1 MTFYQPGYLAL
12 FQSGELARRAA
23 ALEARLAACDLCPH
37 NCKVN
42 RLQGETG
49 FCNSGALPLVA
60 SVCAHTGE
68 EPPLSGTRGSGAIFF
83 GNCNMRCV
91 YCQNCQI
98 SQSPAEM
105 KNKEMTPAQ
114 LASQMLYLQD
124 ELRCHN
130 INLVSPSHFV
140 PQIVRAV
147 NEAAPLGLK
156 IPLVYNTGGY
166 DAPATIKM
174 LDGII
179 DIYLPDLRYAD
190 NAVALKYSGVKNY
203 VPASRAAIKEMHRQA
218 GQLTVDEN
226 EIAVKGLIVRHLIL
240 PGGLA
245 GSEPTLKWL
254 AEAISPEVFVSIM
267 AQYYPAH
274 HASVYPE
281 LNRRINAAEYET
293 VTSLLDK
300 LGMEN
305 GWVQELDAA
314 ESYRPD
320 FDRPGH
326 PFQP

>member
-1 MTFYQPGYLAL
+1 MSEPAYRSLYR
-12 FQSGELARRAA
+12 SGELSRRAA

-37 NCKVN
+37 QCKVN
-42 RLQGETG
+42 RLQGEIG
-49 FCNSGALPLVA
+49 FCNSGALPVVA
-60 SVCAHTGE
+60 SVCAHSGE
-68 EPPLSGTRGSGAIFF
+68 EPPLSGARGSGTIFF

-114 LASQMLYLQD
+114 LARQMLSLQD
-124 ELRCHN
+124 DLHCHN

-147 NEAAPLGLK
+147 AEAVPLGLK

-166 DAPATIKM
+166 DALATVKM
-174 LDGII
+174 LDGVI

-190 NAVALKYSGVKNY
+190 NSLALKYSGVKNY
-203 VPASRAAIKEMHRQA
+203 VPASRAAIKEMYRQL
-218 GQLTVDEN
+218 GNLTLDEN
-226 EIAVKGLIVRHLIL
+226 GIAVKGLIVRHLIL
-240 PGGLA
+240 PDGIAESAASLN
-245 GSEPTLKWL
+245 WL
-254 AEAISPEVFVSIM
+254 AKEITPEVFVSIM

-274 HASVYPE
+274 NAAKYPE
-281 LNRRINAAEYET
+281 LNRRINTAEYEF
-293 VTSLLDK
+293 VPRLLDK

-314 ESYRPD
+314 DNYQPD
-320 FDRPGH
+320 FTRPGH